1 MKEIHRIKNSTGIN
15 SHENSQKDILSFHR
29 TNIGESSL
37 AYQGIHT

>member
-29 TNIGESSL
+29 TNIGTL